1 MQLDEVLNELEAND
15 FGGMVRKYIINSK
28 LINPEKFFI
37 L

>member
-15 FGGMVRKYIINSK
+15 FGGMVRKYIINPK